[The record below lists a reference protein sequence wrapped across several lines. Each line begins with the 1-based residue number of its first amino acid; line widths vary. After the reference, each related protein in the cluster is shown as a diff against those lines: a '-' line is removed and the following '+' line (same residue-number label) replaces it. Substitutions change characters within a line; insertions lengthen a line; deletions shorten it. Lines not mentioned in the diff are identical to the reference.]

1 LKIIV
6 ADSCSLIL
14 LAKCNLLGILSEAF
28 PVMIAHAV
36 FNEVVNNDTIKL
48 FPDAKNISDL
58 IKDKK
63 INVIKLKV
71 SGRSLPI
78 YMDKGETET
87 LLLAKQTPDAI
98 VATDDGKAIK
108 ACRYLNLSFIISPH
122 IALELYRL
130 NKINFERARYAV
142 EKMKILGRYS
152 SDIIADVIL
161 ELEVIRNAK
170 TSHRESS

>member
-6 ADSCSLIL
+6 ADSCCLIL

-28 PVMIAHAV
+28 PVLIAYAV
-36 FNEVVNNDTIKL
+36 FNEVVNNDTIKR

-63 INVIKLKV
+63 IKVIKLKV
-71 SGRSLPI
+71 SDRALPI
-78 YMDKGETET
+78 YMDKGEAET
-87 LLLAKQTPDAI
+87 LLLARQTTDAI

-108 ACRYLNLSFIISPH
+108 ACRYLNLSFIISPR

-130 NKINFERARYAV
+130 NKIDFDRARSSV